1 MKRFLIISILIGAAV
16 YTADA
21 QLLEDNDS
29 RLKTKKVERKG
40 FLFFRNKKKVG
51 KSSGIPG
58 ADGRRSPRYSSA
70 SSPFKLSKTSSPRYS
85 PIKQKQKRYSVVC
98 TFWMKGNCKKG
109 DKCEYLHSNDPA
121 KYSICHDH
129 LLGV

>member
-1 MKRFLIISILIGAAV
+1 MNSDQASRSDYDILLI
-16 YTADA
+16 
-21 QLLEDNDS
+21 Q
-29 RLKTKKVERKG
+29 KKQQAHNMRRERE
-40 FLFFRNKKKVG
+40 
-51 KSSGIPG
+51 
-58 ADGRRSPRYSSA
+58 
-70 SSPFKLSKTSSPRYS
+70 
-85 PIKQKQKRYSVVC
+85 KQKRYSVVC